1 MVRVLEYVQ
10 GEVMS
15 KPLQSWL
22 LTDLKP
28 KTECEIG
35 FDGVSLGLKTPYNPG
50 LVAQLKALIPY
61 TERRWDPDRKAWLV
75 TPAHGPT
82 LQKLIDQYFDEIVDL
97 PNTSGAHPVE
107 EMQVFEV
114 RYIGQTKDRGDAERS
129 AFGLVNGEWSV
140 LFPESVLR
148 KWFEVDPAAPEQ
160 GDTLYSVLGARKT
173 ATAEELKSAFRRMAR
188 QWHPD
193 VCSEPNANTV
203 FQQINKAYQILSI
216 PDKRSRYDAGL
227 VLEESLR
234 GKQSKQNDLA
244 DLFSSVTAGYRSPLR
259 CGWIMMRGIRTLG
272 RFEVQEILDWQ
283 DIANDQGKVLVASWT
298 YGDKTPTERWI

>member
-1 MVRVLEYVQ
+1 MKQ
-10 GEVMS
+10 A
-15 KPLQSWL
+15 WL
-22 LTDLKP
+22 LKDLKP

-35 FDGVSLGLKTPYNPG
+35 FDGVSLEIKTPYNPA

-61 TERRWDPDRKAWLV
+61 AERRWDPDRKAWLV

-82 LQKLIDQYFDEIVDL
+82 LQKLCDQYFDEIVDL
-97 PNTSGAHPVE
+97 PNTSGTQPE
-107 EMQVFEV
+107 EELQVFEV

-129 AFGLVNGEWSV
+129 AFGLVNSEWSV

-173 ATAEELKSAFRRMAR
+173 STAEELKSAFRRMAK

-193 VCSEPNANTV
+193 ACSEPNAKEV
-203 FQQINKAYQILSI
+203 FQQINRAYQILSI

-244 DLFSSVTAGYRSPLR
+244 SALVELANGNNGYRSPLR
-259 CGWIMMRGIRTLG
+259 CGWIMVSGIRTLG

-283 DIANDQGKVLVASWT
+283 DIANDEGKVLVASWT
-298 YGDKTPTERWI
+298 YGDNTPTERWI